1 MLSLSNLKP
10 KPGSRKKRKRIG
22 RGEGSGSGKTSGKGQ
37 KGQKARSGGAPH
49 PWFEGGQMPLQRR
62 VPKRGFHN
70 LFKKMFD
77 VVNVEALQKAA
88 GTQPITPEVM
98 REKGWIRTGDKAVKV
113 LGNGELKKA
122 ITVHAHHFSQ
132 TAKDKIEKAGGQAI
146 VIK

>member
-1 MLSLSNLKP
+1 
-10 KPGSRKKRKRIG
+10 
-22 RGEGSGSGKTSGKGQ
+22 
-37 KGQKARSGGAPH
+37 
-49 PWFEGGQMPLQRR
+49 MPLQRR